1 MNPVWSPAVLYKNR
15 SQAGQV
21 LAARLRPYIHH
32 NPIILAV
39 PRGGVPVGYQ
49 VARELEAPL
58 DVLMVSKI
66 GAPGNKDMAL
76 GAITDGAARR
86 WVANQAMLEYLNPP
100 AGWFEAERDRQIDSI
115 ERRRRLYRGYTD
127 PIVITGRTVI
137 VVDDG
142 VATGSTARVALFA
155 LAEAAPARLVWAAPV
170 GPADVTE
177 GLKALADD
185 VVCLA
190 TPDVVKHIETYYQ
203 DSCPVSDQDVLS
215 LLARCR
221 SDSRV

>member
-1 MNPVWSPAVLYKNR
+1 MKPAWSPAVLYKNR

-76 GAITDGAARR
+76 GAVTDGAARR
-86 WVANQAMLEYLNPP
+86 
-100 AGWFEAERDRQIDSI
+100 
-115 ERRRRLYRGYTD
+115 
-127 PIVITGRTVI
+127 
-137 VVDDG
+137 
-142 VATGSTARVALFA
+142 
-155 LAEAAPARLVWAAPV
+155 
-170 GPADVTE
+170 
-177 GLKALADD
+177 
-185 VVCLA
+185 
-190 TPDVVKHIETYYQ
+190 
-203 DSCPVSDQDVLS
+203 
-215 LLARCR
+215 
-221 SDSRV
+221 

>member
-15 SQAGQV
+15 SQTGQV
-21 LAARLRPYIHH
+21 LATRLRPYIHH

-76 GAITDGAARR
+76 GAVTDGAARR
-86 WVANQAMLEYLNPP
+86 WVANQTMLEYLNPP

-115 ERRRRLYRGYTD
+115 ERRRRLYRGYTNSM
-127 PIVITGRTVI
+127 VITNRTVI

-142 VATGSTARVALFA
+142 VATGSTARVALVA

-170 GPADVTE
+170 GPADVAE

-203 DSCPVSDQDVLS
+203 NFCPVSDQDVLS